1 MSGLF
6 GAIMQFN
13 FTTKLEDGDVIV
25 FWEFEQDECGIYN
38 SEVVK
43 VYFNEI
49 DVLPIL
55 SEETLSALDSEA
67 EKVYQECF
75 EGQFND

>member
-1 MSGLF
+1 MLGLF
-6 GAIMQFN
+6 GASMKFN
-13 FTTKLEDGDVIV
+13 FTTKLEYGDIIV
-25 FWEFEQDECGIYN
+25 FWEFEQDEHGVYN

-43 VYFNEI
+43 VVYNNV

-55 SEETLSALDSEA
+55 SEATLYDLDAEA
-67 EKVYQECF
+67 IVVY

>member
-1 MSGLF
+1 MK
-6 GAIMQFN
+6 FN

-43 VYFNEI
+43 VYFNGI

>member
-1 MSGLF
+1 MK
-6 GAIMQFN
+6 FN

-43 VYFNEI
+43 VYFNGI

-55 SEETLSALDSEA
+55 SEETLLALDSEA

>member
-1 MSGLF
+1 ME
-6 GAIMQFN
+6 FN
-13 FTTKLEDGDVIV
+13 FTTKLENADVIV
-25 FWEFEQDECGIYN
+25 FWQFEQDECGIYD
-38 SEVVK
+38 SEVVM
-43 VYFNEI
+43 VYFNGI
-49 DVLPIL
+49 DVLPVL

>member
-1 MSGLF
+1 
-6 GAIMQFN
+6 MQFN

>member
-1 MSGLF
+1 
-6 GAIMQFN
+6 MQFN

-25 FWEFEQDECGIYN
+25 FWEFEQDECGVYN

-43 VYFNEI
+43 VYFNGI

>member
-1 MSGLF
+1 MK
-6 GAIMQFN
+6 FN

-43 VYFNEI
+43 VVFNNM
-49 DVLPIL
+49 DVTSIL
-55 SEETLSALDSEA
+55 SEETLNDLDSKA
-67 EKVYQECF
+67 EKIYTECF
-75 EGQFND
+75 EEQFND